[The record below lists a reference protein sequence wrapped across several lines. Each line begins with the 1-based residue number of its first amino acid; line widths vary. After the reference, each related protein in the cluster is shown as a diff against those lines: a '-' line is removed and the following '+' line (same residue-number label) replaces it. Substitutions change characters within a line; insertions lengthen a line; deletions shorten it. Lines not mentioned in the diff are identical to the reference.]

1 VTDLR
6 LAPPRNDAAFEQAT
20 RSLRAA
26 LSAHFA
32 RVAVLLQTPVGVLQ
46 VNRINRDDGSAL
58 FVTMSEEEALRF
70 ARSQRSR

>member
-1 VTDLR
+1 
-6 LAPPRNDAAFEQAT
+6 
-20 RSLRAA
+20 LRAA

-32 RVAVLLQTPVGVLQ
+32 RAAVLLQTPVGVLQ

-70 ARSQRSR
+70 ARGQRSR